1 MEVRS
6 IPNLTLD
13 EAPECAESSAHQN
26 THSLQSSDGNLKKN
40 PDAKLLKPFFLLI
53 LLPACIRNFSC
64 FLNVLASQKLFEN
77 EKNVILG
84 FHSSPI
90 G

>member
-40 PDAKLLKPFFLLI
+40 PDAKLLKPFLLI
-53 LLPACIRNFSC
+53 LLLACIRNFSY